1 MDQARVKFHLD
12 LVRASMRAVAQ
23 VVQDLVKFQAVQAKF
38 QVVQV
43 PVKFQLV
50 LVRASMKAVAQVVQ
64 APVKFH
70 LDLVRASMRAVAQV
84 VLAPV
89 KFHLNLVQATMKAVE
104 THLFH
109 SAVQVLVAAQVKA
122 TQGEDDLNYITCIF

>member
-1 MDQARVKFHLD
+1 MDQAR
-12 LVRASMRAVAQ
+12 
-23 VVQDLVKFQAVQAKF
+23 
-38 QVVQV
+38 
-43 PVKFQLV
+43 
-50 LVRASMKAVAQVVQ
+50 
-64 APVKFH
+64 VKFH